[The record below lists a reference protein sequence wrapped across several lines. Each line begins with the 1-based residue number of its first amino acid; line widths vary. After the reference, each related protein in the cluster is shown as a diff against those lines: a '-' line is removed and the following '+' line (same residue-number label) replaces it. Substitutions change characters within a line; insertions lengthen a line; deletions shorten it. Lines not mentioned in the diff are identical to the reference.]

1 MAMLHAPTTRAS
13 ARSAAGTQPPVC
25 RAGGGR
31 GHSAATRPLP
41 SQPAEH
47 RRLQRFLHWVIL
59 AATAGSLLVLAL
71 GLAFHS
77 RGLVVLGVLLGAGV
91 GAFVWAW
98 QQVEQHRV
106 QRAAVAVC
114 LVVWGIAIFLALF
127 VRVPVLNF
135 SVLLVLSVMVA
146 LPYVATGALLRLMRG
161 ATVLAVVLTL
171 AAMLVD
177 ETDLMPFS
185 LRGQVIPQWMF
196 TLIIVVAV
204 PSITGLILLLL
215 WQYAD
220 HLDETLVRTR
230 EMNRALKQS
239 ENQLELRVREL
250 QESRARIV
258 NVQENVRREIAGY
271 LHGRVQG
278 RLLVLRSHL
287 QELLRNPESLPDQA
301 TQVISDVVD
310 HIDQISQ
317 QELSG
322 LSRRLYP
329 SILRHGLASGLLSLA
344 DQFEAII
351 EVDTQIDA
359 GLERLERHDRDAIP
373 EPVRLAAYRIAEEA
387 MANVIKHARASIL
400 LVRLDLPGEREVRLT
415 VQDHGRGFQVGE
427 GEAGLGLASMQDYA
441 GAVGGIC
448 RVRSAPGRG
457 TEIVAVL
464 PLPEPATVPS
474 AREQPGAPPVTA
486 APIAGA

>member
-1 MAMLHAPTTRAS
+1 M
-13 ARSAAGTQPPVC
+13 
-25 RAGGGR
+25 
-31 GHSAATRPLP
+31 
-41 SQPAEH
+41 
-47 RRLQRFLHWVIL
+47 L
-59 AATAGSLLVLAL
+59 AATAGSALVLVL

-98 QQVEQHRV
+98 QQVQQHRV

-135 SVLLVLSVMVA
+135 SMLLVLSVMVA
-146 LPYVATGALLRLMRG
+146 LPYVARAALLRLMKG
-161 ATVLAVVLTL
+161 ATVLAVALTL
-171 AAMLVD
+171 ATMRVD
-177 ETDLMPFS
+177 QTDLMPFS

-196 TLIIVVAV
+196 TLIIAIAV

-215 WQYAD
+215 WQHAD

-230 EMNRALKQS
+230 HMNRALRQS
-239 ENQLELRVREL
+239 EHQLELRVREL

-287 QELLRNPESLPDQA
+287 QELLRNPETLPDRA
-301 TQVISDVVD
+301 AQVVSDVVD
-310 HIDQISQ
+310 HIDQMSQ
-317 QELSG
+317 HELSG

-329 SILRHGLASGLLSLA
+329 SILRHGLAPALLSLA
-344 DQFEAII
+344 DQFEAA
-351 EVDTQIDA
+351 IDVEA
-359 GLERLERHDRDAIP
+359 RIDEELEQRERHDRDFVP

-387 MANVIKHARASIL
+387 MANVIKHARASYL
-400 LVRLDLPGEREVRLT
+400 LVRLELPDEREVRLT
-415 VQDHGRGFQVGE
+415 VLDNGRGFQVGE
-427 GEAGLGLASMQDYA
+427 GEAGMGLASMQDYA

-448 RVRSAPGRG
+448 SVRSAPGRG
-457 TEIVAVL
+457 TEIVAML
-464 PLPEPATVPS
+464 PLPEPVTPHS
-474 AREQPGAPPVTA
+474 AREQPGTPLVTS